1 MENGETSQLS
11 VWADTCDVCA
21 NTAKRFGHKCVS
33 SCTSL
38 PLPPSFS
45 PFLHPATGVV
55 LEVEAPSGNNH
66 TQHQILLSRYL
77 IYH

>member
-1 MENGETSQLS
+1 MSVENRETSQLS
-11 VWADTCDVCA
+11 VQAETCDVCA

-45 PFLHPATGVV
+45 PFLHPAT
-55 LEVEAPSGNNH
+55 EKSWK
-66 TQHQILLSRYL
+66 
-77 IYH
+77 